1 MPEAGRPAFT
11 LRRALA
17 IGAPGARRHPSTTH
31 MHCTHCLSSHT
42 SVGLLVRTLVS
53 FLGVVIA
60 TTAPTHAGEFANA
73 VLSYSQGSNAA
84 NGYTN
89 PLVALGAPERF
100 TGEGIDPSAVTPF
113 QPCFLNTEV
122 VSIGSGGSL
131 TLAFDPPLVDHP
143 GNPFGVDFIVFGN
156 SFFTDGAYPN
166 GSVSALA
173 ADGGTIEV
181 TADGTHWIAV
191 PSSLADGLFPTMGW
205 VDALPYSSSA
215 GTIAA
220 DPRLPVDPAW
230 MMNDLIGLSY
240 ADLVARY
247 AGSAGGS
254 GVDLAGVGL
263 TQAIAVRISVAAG
276 FYPNVEIDAVARVRP
291 ATHPADIDGNGAVDG
306 LDLAAVLSAFGSASA
321 TADIDHNG
329 VVDGPDLAAILAGWS
344 G

>member
-1 MPEAGRPAFT
+1 MLEAGRPAFT

-17 IGAPGARRHPSTTH
+17 IGAPRCECHASKSQSMHHLQHTTSFGSLTFLVLSGACALALT
-31 MHCTHCLSSHT
+31 
-42 SVGLLVRTLVS
+42 
-53 FLGVVIA
+53 A
-60 TTAPTHAGEFANA
+60 TTPTHAGDFAHS
-73 VLSYSQGSNAA
+73 VLSYAQGSNAA

-89 PLVALGAPERF
+89 PATALGAPERF
-100 TGEGIDPSAVTPF
+100 TGEGIAPGSVTPF

-122 VSIGSGGSL
+122 VSVGSGGQL

-173 ADGGTIEV
+173 ADGGMIEV
-181 TADGTHWIAV
+181 TADGANWFAIPT
-191 PSSLADGLFPTMGW
+191 SLADGLFPTMGW
-205 VDALPYSSSA
+205 VDAPPYSAVA

-230 MMNDLIGLSY
+230 TMSDLIGLSY
-240 ADLVARY
+240 PQLVERY

-254 GVDLAGVGL
+254 GVDLASVGL
-263 TQAIAVRISVAAG
+263 THAIAVRISVATG
-276 FYPNVEIDAVARVRP
+276 FHPNIEIDALARVRP
-291 ATHPADIDGNGAVDG
+291 TTLPADIDGNGLVNG
-306 LDLAAVLSAFGSASA
+306 LDLASVLSAFGGASA

-329 VVDGPDLAAILAGWS
+329 IVDGPDLAAVLAGWTE
-344 G
+344 